1 MSKKTENRDTKEYAL
16 DIVKDVLIWLVV
28 TALSFVYWM
37 VVLLLISLFLLNVW
51 HITFEE
57 ILRIAFVLMII
68 TSIGYIGVL
77 IYRRRH

>member
-28 TALSFVYWM
+28 TALSFVYWT